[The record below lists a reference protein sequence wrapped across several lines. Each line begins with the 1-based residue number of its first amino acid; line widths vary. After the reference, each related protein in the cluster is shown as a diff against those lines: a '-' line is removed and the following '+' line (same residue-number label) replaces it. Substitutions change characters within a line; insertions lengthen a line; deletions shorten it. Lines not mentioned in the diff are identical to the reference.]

1 MTEGALRL
9 RPLRRLPAVV
19 CLIVAALAV
28 GACGVTAPRSNDGFA
43 DLGSLGMR
51 DTDRVLSLSIGP
63 ALLRFAARHIDGDE
77 PTRELLESLDGV
89 RVRIYEIEGDAGRVA
104 GRIDQMSVKL
114 QQQGWEPVLLLR
126 DADQT
131 AHMLLRTD
139 GERILGMTVLV
150 MDGVSEAVIVNLMGD
165 IQPAQF
171 GAAMTALDVETP
183 GLPPVAVGES

>member
-1 MTEGALRL
+1 MTELRL
-9 RPLRRLPAVV
+9 QPARRLLAAA
-19 CLIVAALAV
+19 CFLVAALAV
-28 GACGVTAPRSNDGFA
+28 SACGVTAPRSNDGFA

-63 ALLRFAARHIDGDE
+63 ALLRFAARHMEGDE
-77 PTRELLESLDGV
+77 PTRELLEGLDGV
-89 RVRIYEIEGDAGRVA
+89 RVRIYEIEGNAGRVA
-104 GRIDQMSVKL
+104 GRIDEMSLKL

-165 IQPAQF
+165 IQPTQF
-171 GAAMTALDVETP
+171 GAAMTALDVDTP
-183 GLPPVAVGES
+183 GLPPVAEGES